1 MKPSIVSRFELK
13 QSLNQKVVKK
23 IFQQIVQI
31 FFIKMILIEVKV

>member
-13 QSLNQKVVKK
+13 QSLNQKVKK